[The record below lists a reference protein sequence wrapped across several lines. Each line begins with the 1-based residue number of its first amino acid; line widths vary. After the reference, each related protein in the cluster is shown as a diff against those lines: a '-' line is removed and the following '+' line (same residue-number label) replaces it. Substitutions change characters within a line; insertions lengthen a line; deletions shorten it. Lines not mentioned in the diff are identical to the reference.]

1 MDSAPV
7 DNPYVTATISADE
20 VDQLDHF
27 DDNIKAFEPTVEQE
41 FLTVQKTGQYQRLIF
56 MNVELRD
63 KEETQLE
70 AFREYCQENSIAI
83 PDGYDDDTRFLLRIL

>member
-41 FLTVQKTGQYQRLIF
+41 FLTGQYQRLIF

-63 KEETQLE
+63 KEET
-70 AFREYCQENSIAI
+70 
-83 PDGYDDDTRFLLRIL
+83 

>member
-41 FLTVQKTGQYQRLIF
+41 FLTV
-56 MNVELRD
+56 
-63 KEETQLE
+63 
-70 AFREYCQENSIAI
+70 
-83 PDGYDDDTRFLLRIL
+83 